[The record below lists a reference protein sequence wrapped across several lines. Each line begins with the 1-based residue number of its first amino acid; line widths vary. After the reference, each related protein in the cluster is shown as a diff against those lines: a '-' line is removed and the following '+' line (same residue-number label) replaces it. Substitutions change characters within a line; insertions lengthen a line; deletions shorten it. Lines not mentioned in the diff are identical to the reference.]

1 MTSQCLELA
10 FTHIKRVCVCV
21 CVYVCVCVCV
31 YTHEQK
37 VPRGAGRKGE
47 NHKILATVGTKVFI
61 VLFFNIFSSCEIFL

>member
-21 CVYVCVCVCV
+21 CVCVC
-31 YTHEQK
+31 THEQK